1 MTLSELK
8 ERMRHF
14 QKSAEIIFDDEEPIG
29 AATDLVMPRRRW
41 FRRQFGAPAK
51 RTTVA
56 HNQTQS

>member
-29 AATDLVMPRRRW
+29 AAMDLVMPRKRW
-41 FRRQFGAPAK
+41 FRRQFNTPAK
-51 RTTVA
+51 RTPVPQ
-56 HNQTQS
+56 NQTQS